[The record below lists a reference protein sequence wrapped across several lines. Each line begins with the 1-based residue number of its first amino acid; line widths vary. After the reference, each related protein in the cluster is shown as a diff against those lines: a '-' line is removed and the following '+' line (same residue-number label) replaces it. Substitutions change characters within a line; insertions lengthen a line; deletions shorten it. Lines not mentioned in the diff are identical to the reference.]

1 MLCTNLVGFGL
12 INHFPS
18 TAKVKALVQRYIE
31 AMHTQHRIIIGNS
44 QQMTEL
50 DDDSVQLMVT
60 SPPYPMIAMW
70 DELFCKADPKI
81 AELFQKL
88 DANGSKETVRQ
99 IYDSMHDHLAK
110 VWQETYRVL
119 VDGGI
124 ACINIGDATRT
135 VNGRFQLYPNH
146 SRITEVCE
154 KIGFITLPYIL
165 WKKPT
170 NKPAYKGK
178 GAFLGSGFLP
188 PNAYVTLDCEFI
200 LLFRKGKLRKFPPKD
215 ALRYESVF
223 TKVQRDEWFSQIW
236 ALKGTRQSASEMERR
251 TAAYPEEIAERLIR
265 MFSVKGEAVLDP
277 FLGSGTTVKV
287 AIENGRNSIGYETDK
302 NLLPV
307 ITKKISHHAADVEI
321 IHR

>member
-1 MLCTNLVGFGL
+1 M
-12 INHFPS
+12 P
-18 TAKVKALVQRYIE
+18 
-31 AMHTQHRIIIGNS
+31 
-44 QQMTEL
+44 EL
-50 DDDSVQLMVT
+50 EDASVHLMVT

-70 DELFCKADPKI
+70 DELFSKADPKI

-88 DANGSKETVRQ
+88 DAKDSEGNVRQ
-99 IYDSMHDHLAK
+99 VYGAMHEYLAK
-110 VWQETYRVL
+110 VWAETYRVL
-119 VDGGI
+119 VNGGI
-124 ACINIGDATRT
+124 VCINIGDATRT
-135 VNGRFQLYPNH
+135 VNGKFQLYPNH

-154 KIGFITLPYIL
+154 KIGFTTLPYIL

-200 LLFRKGKLRKFPPKD
+200 LLFRKGKLRKFQPKD
-215 ALRYESVF
+215 ALRYESAF

-236 ALKGTRQSASEMERR
+236 SLKGTRQTSTELERR

-265 MFSVKGEAVLDP
+265 MFSVKGELVLDP
-277 FLGSGTTVKV
+277 FLGSGTTTKI
-287 AIENGRNSIGYETDK
+287 AMQNERNSIGYESDL

-307 ITKKISHHAADVEI
+307 IAKKTDTAEGKEAIVEI
-321 IHR
+321 IKR